1 MPVFDY
7 RCRICRRQKQVI
19 WVCGY
24 QPGWPSVIARAMK

>member
-7 RCRICRRQKQVI
+7 RFRVSRRQKQVI

-24 QPGWPSVIARAMK
+24 QPWRLGGNR